1 MSGAMPEISAET
13 VAERLS
19 GLVIGE
25 EDMPTPTE
33 LAYRRAAAVLASF
46 VPSEL
51 RPVDSPPDA
60 TALAAMLRYCETVYA
75 PSGRQEWRLPAT
87 LRRETLERFHSDEA
101 VRKALA
107 ANSVGDSDVQQMLS
121 AYLTHSAP
129 SLDTQSYEDLL
140 ATAQVTTWLH
150 GIVAPT
156 PEPEEV
162 KERLAI
168 AELLAP
174 MRRLVGSSFR
184 GRADVLKR
192 LHDYADILPSGSILE
207 AGGRRLR
214 RFVSLG
220 QNPPL
225 ALYGPG
231 GIGKS
236 TVLAKFTLDHAN
248 AKNRV
253 PFVYIDFDRPGMLPQ
268 EPLTLLVEAVRQLG
282 VEFPEVRTRVGEL
295 RAIWRER
302 LSQPNFGLL
311 AWAVVDPPAK
321 LAERSAEV
329 SEAMKLRS
337 AVEAREPFY
346 REFANLVLAISADKP
361 LLFVLDSFESVQ
373 WYGADFVHEV
383 WEFLDGLQQ
392 QLPSLRV
399 VIAGRAPMTEF
410 PTQPITLTDFD
421 EESARGFLAS
431 LLGPERAADSKLVDH
446 IVRVAGRNPLSLRL
460 AADLV
465 LNHGVE
471 ELRDINIRRTLF
483 VRVKTERVQGWL
495 FKRMLDR
502 IADPNVRALARPGL
516 VVRRLTADIIR
527 HVLAGPCNVDVP
539 DDARAWELFDA
550 CSREVSL
557 LSRNADGSL
566 EHRADIRREMLPLLV
581 EAEPQRV
588 ADIHSA
594 AVSYYERHSNITSRA
609 EELYHRL
616 CRCDAT
622 AVLNERWQRGV
633 ETLLARS
640 LEELPPGGQVY
651 LASKIGVTLPPDVL
665 DSAELREKERYTAT
679 RVRNLIGL
687 GELDTALAVLGE
699 QRSRT
704 DNSPLDVLEA
714 QVLEKLGR
722 LADASKVIDSASQRA
737 ADVGDAE
744 TLQNLRYAAAR
755 LAERQGQPGRALEL
769 LAGAREIVREPW
781 DPLVPLRL
789 WTAELR
795 VRRTA
800 AVGDQAEAGQP
811 APPEI
816 SVARTNLLRLLDA
829 MPADQIAQDSALL
842 AELASE
848 IGAERPNVVSSALR
862 HIGLPSMRSPQV
874 EELAIALTGWDAR
887 VDHLLAS
894 ELRLPQGPESH
905 ASAWAEWLRKTQTT
919 TAAQVLA
926 AFLNQYRPSSEPVIA
941 VLSSLYR
948 ESLASA
954 PASGAL

>member
-1 MSGAMPEISAET
+1 MSSAMPEIDAET

-19 GLVIGE
+19 GLVIDE
-25 EDMPTPTE
+25 EDVPTSSE

-46 VPSEL
+46 VPSQL
-51 RPVDSPPDA
+51 RPVDAPPDA
-60 TALAAMLRYCETVYA
+60 TALDALLRSCKMVYG
-75 PSGRQEWRLPAT
+75 PSGRQEWRLPTT
-87 LRRETLERFHSDEA
+87 LRRETLARFHSDEEL
-101 VRKALA
+101 RKALA
-107 ANSVGDSDVQQMLS
+107 ANSVGDTAVQRMLS
-121 AYLTHSAP
+121 AYLTHSASP
-129 SLDTQSYEDLL
+129 LDTQSYEDLL
-140 ATAQVTTWLH
+140 ATAQVTTWLY
-150 GIVAPT
+150 GIVAGT

-162 KERLAI
+162 KDRLAI

-192 LHDYADILPSGSILE
+192 LNDYADILPPGSILE
-207 AGGRRLR
+207 ASGRRLR
-214 RFVSLG
+214 RFFSLG

-236 TVLAKFTLDHAN
+236 TVLVKFMLDHADAN
-248 AKNRV
+248 NRI

-282 VEFPEVRTRVGEL
+282 VEFPEVRARAGEL
-295 RAIWRER
+295 RAMWLER
-302 LSQPNFGLL
+302 LSQPSFGLL
-311 AWAVVDPPAK
+311 ASAVIDPPTK
-321 LAERSAEV
+321 PGERSAEIT
-329 SEAMKLRS
+329 EAMKLRS
-337 AVEAREPFY
+337 SVEVREPFY
-346 REFANLVLAISADKP
+346 REFADLVLAISGDKP
-361 LLFVLDSFESVQ
+361 LLFALDTFESVQ

-399 VIAGRAPMTEF
+399 VIGGRAPMTGF
-410 PTQPITLTDFD
+410 PTQPVTLTDFD
-421 EESARGFLAS
+421 EESARGFLVS
-431 LLGPERAADSKLVDH
+431 LLGPERAADGKLVDH
-446 IVRVAGRNPLSLRL
+446 IIRVVGRNPLSLRL

-465 LNHGVE
+465 LNHGTG
-471 ELRDINIRRTLF
+471 ELNDINIRRTLF

-495 FKRMLDR
+495 YKRILDR
-502 IADPNVRALARPGL
+502 IADPDVRALARPGL
-516 VVRRLTADIIR
+516 VVRRVTADVIR

-539 DDARAWELFDA
+539 DDARARELFDA

-581 EAEPQRV
+581 QAEPERV

-594 AVSYYERHSNITSRA
+594 AVSYYERHSDIASRA

-616 CRCDAT
+616 CRRDAT
-622 AVLNERWQRGV
+622 DVLNERWQREV
-633 ETLLARS
+633 ENLLARS
-640 LEELPPGGQVY
+640 LEELPPEGQVY
-651 LASKIGVTLPPDVL
+651 LASKIGVTLSPDVL
-665 DSAELREKERYTAT
+665 DSATLREKERYTAT
-679 RVRNLIGL
+679 RVRQLIGL
-687 GELDTALAVLGE
+687 DELDTALAVLGE
-699 QRSRT
+699 QRNRT

-737 ADVGDAE
+737 ADAGDGE

-755 LAERQGQPGRALEL
+755 LAERQGQPERALEL
-769 LAGAREIVREPW
+769 LAAAREIVREPW
-781 DPLVPLRL
+781 DPLMPLRL

-795 VRRTA
+795 VRRA
-800 AVGDQAEAGQP
+800 AAAGNQTEAGQP
-811 APPEI
+811 AVLEV

-829 MPADQIAQDSALL
+829 APADQIAQDSALL

-848 IGAERPNVVSSALR
+848 IGVERPGVVTSALR
-862 HIGLPSMRSPQV
+862 NVGLPNIRDSQV
-874 EELAIALTGWDAR
+874 ERLAIALAGWDAR
-887 VDHLLAS
+887 TDHLLAS
-894 ELRLPQGPESH
+894 ELRLPQGPESY
-905 ASAWAEWLRKTQTT
+905 APAWAEWLRKTPTT
-919 TAAQVLA
+919 TATQVLA
-926 AFLNQYRPSSEPVIA
+926 AFLNQYPSSEPVIA
-941 VLSSLYR
+941 VVSSLYR

-954 PASGAL
+954 LANGAL